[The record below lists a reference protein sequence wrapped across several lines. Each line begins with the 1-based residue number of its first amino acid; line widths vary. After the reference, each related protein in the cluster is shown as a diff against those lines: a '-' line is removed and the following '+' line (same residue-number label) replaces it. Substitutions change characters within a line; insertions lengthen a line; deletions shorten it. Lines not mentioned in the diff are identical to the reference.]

1 MNTDTIKDWL
11 ARKTELAKEAQ
22 NAPWRVGNDG
32 FISGDRYVLG
42 IAFYEHVQGAGSWP
56 IVQGNQKFIADSR
69 TTTPLAL
76 EIARLAVECLE
87 EAHAEFERV
96 HKVKDYNTTFSN
108 TLQQIQTLIES

>member
-11 ARKTELAKEAQ
+11 ARKTELAQKAYKGPWTSKKSIHHGGDYRFVEIDDKENYTTLELFPQDA
-22 NAPWRVGNDG
+22 N
-32 FISGDRYVLG
+32 
-42 IAFYEHVQGAGSWP
+42 
-56 IVQGNQKFIADSR
+56 FIADSR